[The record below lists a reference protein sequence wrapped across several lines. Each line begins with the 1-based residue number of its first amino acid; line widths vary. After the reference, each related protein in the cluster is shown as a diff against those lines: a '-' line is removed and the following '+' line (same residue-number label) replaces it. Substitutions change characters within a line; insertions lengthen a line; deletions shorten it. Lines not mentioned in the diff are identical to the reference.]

1 MKKEK
6 AIIVSGYFNPI
17 HKGHLDLFKKAKSQ
31 ADKLWVIV
39 NSDFQRELK
48 GSTSFMSDTERL
60 EIVKAIKWVDYAL
73 ISSDRDRTQ
82 CYTLQQFHEMFS
94 DKYDLAF
101 ANGGDQTNDTIPE
114 KEVCERLGIE
124 LLDGLGDKIQSSSW
138 LLKADLKEKTKRYFE
153 LFSTK
158 NVKGLE
164 NEIYADNIFL
174 RDWNGEWRGKHAVLE
189 MNENLFV
196 NEFKI
201 ENVEIKQ
208 ADITT
213 IVQFDLHI
221 ADTIVRVVDV
231 IDWNEN
237 GKIERILAYNG

>member
-17 HKGHLDLFKKAKSQ
+17 HKGHLELFKKAKSQ

-48 GSTSFMSDTERL
+48 GSKEFMSDTERL

>member
-39 NSDFQRELK
+39 NSDLQRELK
-48 GSTSFMSDTERL
+48 GSTAFMSDTERL
-60 EIVKAIKWVDYAL
+60 EIVQSIKWVDYAL

-82 CYTLQQFHEMFS
+82 CYTLEQFYNMFS

-101 ANGGDQTNDTIPE
+101 ANGGDQNNDTIPE
-114 KEVCERLGIE
+114 REVCERLGIQ

-138 LLKADLKEKTKRYFE
+138 LLKANLKEKTKRYFE
-153 LFSTK
+153 LFTSK

-164 NEIYADNIFL
+164 NEIYADNIHL
-174 RDWNGEWRGKHAVLE
+174 RDWNGEWRGKQAVLE
-189 MNENLFV
+189 MNENLFE

-201 ENVEIKQ
+201 DNIQIKQ

-221 ADTIVRVVDV
+221 ADTILKVADV

>member
-39 NSDFQRELK
+39 NSDLQRELK
-48 GSTSFMSDTERL
+48 GSTAFMSDTERL
-60 EIVKAIKWVDYAL
+60 EIVQSIKWVDYAL

-82 CYTLQQFHEMFS
+82 CYTLEQFYNMFS
-94 DKYDLAF
+94 DKYDLVF

-114 KEVCERLGIE
+114 KEVCERLGIQ

-153 LFSTK
+153 LFASK

-164 NEIYADNIFL
+164 NEIYADDIFL
-174 RDWNGEWRGKHAVLE
+174 RDWNGEWRGKQAVLE

-196 NEFKI
+196 NKFQI
-201 ENVEIKQ
+201 DNIQIKQ
-208 ADITT
+208 ADTTT
-213 IVQFDLHI
+213 IVEFDLHI
-221 ADTIVRVVDV
+221 SDTILRVVDV

>member
-6 AIIVSGYFNPI
+6 AIIVSGYFNPL

-48 GSTSFMSDTERL
+48 GSTEFMSDTERL
-60 EIVKAIKWVDYAL
+60 EIVKAIKWVDYTL

>member
-6 AIIVSGYFNPI
+6 AIIVSGYFNPL

-48 GSTSFMSDTERL
+48 GSTEFMSDTERL

-196 NEFKI
+196 NEFRI
-201 ENVEIKQ
+201 DNVEIKQ

>member
-17 HKGHLDLFKKAKSQ
+17 HKGHLELFKKAKSQ

-48 GSTSFMSDTERL
+48 GSTEFMSDTERL

-101 ANGGDQTNDTIPE
+101 ANGGDQNNDTIPE
-114 KEVCERLGIE
+114 REVCERLGIE
-124 LLDGLGDKIQSSSW
+124 LLDGFGDKIQSSSW
-138 LLKADLKEKTKRYFE
+138 LLKGNLINQTKRYFE

-164 NEIYADNIFL
+164 NEMYSDNVHL
-174 RDWNGEWRGKHAVLE
+174 RDWNGEWKGKQAVLE
-189 MNENLFV
+189 MNENLF
-196 NEFKI
+196 NNDFTI
-201 ENVEIKQ
+201 DIDGIKQ
-208 ADITT
+208 SGSTTITT
-213 IVQFDLHI
+213 FNLHI
-221 ADTIVRVVDV
+221 ADTQYKVVDI
-231 IDWNEN
+231 IDWDND
-237 GKIERILAYNG
+237 GKIKQIFAYNG

>member
-6 AIIVSGYFNPI
+6 AIIVSGYFNPL

-48 GSTSFMSDTERL
+48 GSTEFMSDTERL

-101 ANGGDQTNDTIPE
+101 ANGGDQNNDTIPE
-114 KEVCERLGIE
+114 REVCERLGIA
-124 LLDGLGDKIQSSSW
+124 LIDGLGDKIQSSSW

>member
-17 HKGHLDLFKKAKSQ
+17 HKGHLELFKKAKSQ

-48 GSTSFMSDTERL
+48 GSKEFMSDTERL

-82 CYTLQQFHEMFS
+82 CYTLQQFHDMFS

-101 ANGGDQTNDTIPE
+101 ANGGDQNNDTIPE
-114 KEVCERLGIE
+114 REVCERLGIE

-138 LLKADLKEKTKRYFE
+138 LLKADLKDRTNRYFE
-153 LFSTK
+153 LFASK

-174 RDWNGEWRGKHAVLE
+174 RDWNGEWKGKQAVLE
-189 MNENLFV
+189 MNENLFES
-196 NEFKI
+196 EFKI
-201 ENVEIKQ
+201 DNIEIKQ
-208 ADITT
+208 ADNTT
-213 IVQFDLHI
+213 LVQFDLHI
-221 ADTIVRVVDV
+221 VDTILKVADI

>member
-6 AIIVSGYFNPI
+6 AIIVSGYFNPL
-17 HKGHLDLFKKAKSQ
+17 HKGHLELFKKAKSQ

-48 GSTSFMSDTERL
+48 GSKEFMSDTERL

-138 LLKADLKEKTKRYFE
+138 LLKAGLKEKTKRYFE

-196 NEFKI
+196 NEFRI
-201 ENVEIKQ
+201 DNVEIKQ

-221 ADTIVRVVDV
+221 SDTIVRVVDV

>member
-6 AIIVSGYFNPI
+6 AIIVSGYFNPL
-17 HKGHLDLFKKAKSQ
+17 HKGHLDLFKKAKAQ

-48 GSTSFMSDTERL
+48 GSTEFMSDTERL
-60 EIVKAIKWVDYAL
+60 EIVKAIKWVDYSL

-82 CYTLQQFHEMFS
+82 CYTLQQFHDMFS

-196 NEFKI
+196 NEFRI

>member
-6 AIIVSGYFNPI
+6 AIIVSGYFNPL

-48 GSTSFMSDTERL
+48 GSTEFMSDTERL

-164 NEIYADNIFL
+164 NEIYADSIFL

-196 NEFKI
+196 NEFRI
-201 ENVEIKQ
+201 DNVEIKQ

-221 ADTIVRVVDV
+221 SDTIVRVVDV

>member
-17 HKGHLDLFKKAKSQ
+17 HKGHLELFKKAKSQ

-48 GSTSFMSDTERL
+48 GSKEFMSDTERL

-82 CYTLQQFHEMFS
+82 CYTLQQFHDMFS

-101 ANGGDQTNDTIPE
+101 ANGGDQNNDTIPE
-114 KEVCERLGIE
+114 REVCERLGIE

-138 LLKADLKEKTKRYFE
+138 LLKSDLKDRTNRYFE
-153 LFSTK
+153 LFASK

-174 RDWNGEWRGKHAVLE
+174 RDWNGEWKGKQAVLE
-189 MNENLFV
+189 MNENLFES
-196 NEFKI
+196 EFKI
-201 ENVEIKQ
+201 DNIEIKQ
-208 ADITT
+208 ADNTT
-213 IVQFDLHI
+213 LVQFDLHI
-221 ADTIVRVVDV
+221 ADTILKVVDI

-237 GKIERILAYNG
+237 GKIEKILAYNG